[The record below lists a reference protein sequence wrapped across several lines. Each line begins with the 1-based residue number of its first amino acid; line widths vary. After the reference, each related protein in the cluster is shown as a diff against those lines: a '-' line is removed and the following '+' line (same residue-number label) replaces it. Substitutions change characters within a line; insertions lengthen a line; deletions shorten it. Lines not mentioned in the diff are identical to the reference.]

1 MNNKLIIK
9 LKNST
14 LLLNLSTG
22 PRYLTRENFG
32 YAQISRKLNECKHL
46 TEKQVLELIKVPP
59 LPNGIYKFYM
69 KSPTKYAI
77 IQINKHQQVKVVKNS
92 IDENDIDKYLIGV
105 FAFLE
110 DIKDTYPEC
119 FI

>member
-1 MNNKLIIK
+1 MSNKLIIK

-32 YAQISRKLNECKHL
+32 YAQISKKLNNNECL

-69 KSPTKYAI
+69 KSPTEYTI
-77 IQINKHQQVKVVKNS
+77 ILINKHQQVVKNS

-105 FAFLE
+105 FTSLE